1 MPPLSTHPTAQA
13 MMQAFEQHRFLWLGV
28 FSVASHQLLFRHI
41 ELWPFQLAVLFS
53 VVFGADVSLRHSIN
67 ATPVLPD
74 AAKLAYVDLSVWI
87 AGVLVSMGI
96 YRLFFHRLRHFPGPK
111 SWALSKFAFMP
122 TDVKGMRPR
131 NIDAAH
137 KKYGDIVRT
146 GPREL
151 SINAPTAIASIM
163 GAKSS
168 FWRGPWY
175 VATAGARSPHVPRNL
190 HSVVIESDHAS
201 RRKVW
206 DAAFSAK
213 ALKGYESILIDNM
226 DVMVQQ
232 LEQRSQR
239 KEKVNIDDYCSFYSF
254 DVMSQAGF
262 AGDFGLLKQG
272 QLTPMIQALEDFM
285 SFVQLAGNLPYLVE
299 ILGLLPNPIAD
310 FDKYMTKIV
319 MERKA
324 RREAVPDIMGHL
336 LHEVETEKGR
346 SSKRADAEATA
357 DARLIIVA
365 GSDTSSTT
373 MGIATFF
380 LMENPTIL
388 ADLRKELLDVFGD
401 DPALLTDFAR
411 LDDKHCPLLNAVIN
425 ESLRIFPPV
434 PTGLQRES
442 TSAAVVDVNGTRTV
456 IPANTIVTF
465 PIWSLHRDARNFSP
479 EPLKFRPE
487 RWLHPEREERFNKA
501 AFTPFSFGKTSCVGK
516 VLAYMELRLV
526 IANLVRRFDFVPTAN
541 YDAKKFQ
548 DGLVDAFVTKRN
560 HKLPVNIKIRDH
572 VGP

>member
-1 MPPLSTHPTAQA
+1 MPPLTTHSTAVAVMH
-13 MMQAFEQHRFLWLGV
+13 AFEQHRFLYISIL
-28 FSVASHQLLFRHI
+28 SVLSHHLLFRQI
-41 ELWPFQLAVLFS
+41 ELWPFQLAILFTA
-53 VVFGADVSLRHSIN
+53 VFTLDVSFRHSIN
-67 ATPVLPD
+67 ATPIFPD
-74 AAKLAYVDLSVWI
+74 AAKLAYIDLSVWI
-87 AGVLVSMGI
+87 AGVLLSIGV
-96 YRLFFHRLRHFPGPK
+96 YRLYFHRLRQFPGPK
-111 SWALSKFAFMP
+111 SWAVSKFAMMT
-122 TDVKGMRPR
+122 TDVKGLRPR
-131 NIDAAH
+131 SIEAAH
-137 KKYGDIVRT
+137 QKYGDVVRT

-151 SINAPTAIASIM
+151 SINAATAINSVM

-175 VATAGARSPHVPRNL
+175 TATAGTRSPHAPRNL
-190 HSVVIESDHAS
+190 HSVVIQSDHSA
-201 RRKVW
+201 RRKIW

-213 ALKGYESILIDNM
+213 ALKGYETILIDNM
-226 DVMVQQ
+226 DNMVNQ
-232 LEQRSQR
+232 LDKRSQR

-262 AGDFGLLKQG
+262 AGDFGLLNQG
-272 QLTPMIQALEDFM
+272 QLSPMIQAVEDFM
-285 SFVQLAGNLPYLVE
+285 SFVQLTGNLPYLVE
-299 ILGLLPNPIAD
+299 ILGLLPNPFAD

-324 RREAVPDIMGHL
+324 RKEAVPDIMSHL
-336 LHEVETEKGR
+336 LHEVETDK
-346 SSKRADAEATA
+346 SKSAKRADAEATA

-380 LMENPTIL
+380 LIENPKIL
-388 ADLRKELLDVFGD
+388 ADLRQELLHVFGD
-401 DPALLTDFAR
+401 DPALLTDFSR
-411 LDDKHCPLLNAVIN
+411 MDDKTCPLLNAVIN

-434 PTGLQRES
+434 PTGLQRQSS
-442 TSAAVVDVNGTRTV
+442 TSAVVDVNGTKTV

-465 PIWSLHRDARNFSP
+465 PIWSLQRDARNFSP

-487 RWLHPEREERFNKA
+487 RWLHPEKEQHFNKA

-526 IANLVRRFDFVPTAN
+526 ISNLVRRFDFVPTGN